1 MPAHPVSSATLSN
14 PKTTFASS
22 KTGANMNQQRKLLLA
37 LAFPVLAV
45 FMQGTSTSLYAQ
57 DFELPSI
64 SDLNA
69 GIDLPTNPLPGG
81 PLTSTLPKIG
91 SPQGSSLRG
100 EVIKALTPAEA
111 PSLTPAT
118 APSLTPADA
127 PSPSTI
133 LKEPTPALSGSS
145 SRRSSI
151 VEGSG
156 SVDADSDVLFDES
169 SFDDEVYQGQVYEGE
184 VVDGQVYEGVVESTL
199 YQTSSVIGLSSLGFR
214 RNYGDDVLLSSGD
227 GDSLTTGDADH
238 RQIGGFEAYFQVR
251 ASTGVGWEFRYFG
264 LDPSGNTASLG
275 SSPTTVLVGLN
286 NVAEAVGDPS
296 VADFFNAG
304 NFHALTRESSIY
316 NIEFNILRNRSD
328 AGWFNGVLGNFET
341 LVGFRYVDFDE
352 SLQFASGS
360 DVGTGPRS
368 LAFNSSV
375 ENSLIGGQVGGRSEF
390 NVFNKLGASIGGKFG
405 LFYTSARANRSISGS
420 FADGSSF
427 DPNIVDGT
435 TTIQGFDFGS
445 SESDASF
452 LAEIDLGLIYQFS
465 RSSRVRL
472 GYRLIGISGVAH
484 ASDNIPDDV
493 SNVSQLQATNDSGNL
508 RLRGIYFSY
517 ELGF

>member
-275 SSPTTVLVGLN
+275 NSPSTVLVGLN

-296 VADFFNAG
+296 VADFFNQG

-316 NIEFNILRNRSD
+316 NFEFNVLRNRSD
-328 AGWFNGVLGNFET
+328 VGWFNGLLGNFET
-341 LVGFRYVDFDE
+341 LVGFRYIDFDE
-352 SLQFASGS
+352 SLQYTSGS
-360 DVGTGPRS
+360 DAGTGPRS

-375 ENSLIGGQVGGRSEF
+375 ENSLFGGQVGGRSEF
-390 NVFNKLGASIGGKFG
+390 NLFNKLGASIGAKFG
-405 LFYTSARANRSISGS
+405 LFYNDANANRRITGN
-420 FADGSSF
+420 FADGSTF
-427 DPNIVDGT
+427 DPNIVDGST
-435 TTIQGFDFGS
+435 SILGYDFGS
-445 SESDASF
+445 SEANASF
-452 LAEIDLGLIYQFS
+452 LAELDLGLIYQFS
-465 RSSRVRL
+465 QSSRVRF
-472 GYRLIGISGVAH
+472 GYRRIGISGVAH

-493 SNVSQLQATNDSGNL
+493 SNVSQLQDTDDSGNL

>member
-1 MPAHPVSSATLSN
+1 
-14 PKTTFASS
+14 
-22 KTGANMNQQRKLLLA
+22 MNQQRKLLLA
-37 LAFPVLAV
+37 LAMPVLAV
-45 FMQGTSTSLYAQ
+45 CMQGSPTSLYAQ
-57 DFELPSI
+57 DFELPSL

-69 GIDLPTNPLPGG
+69 GLDLPTNPLPGG
-81 PLTSTLPKIG
+81 PLSSALPEIG
-91 SPQGSSLRG
+91 SSGGSSLRG
-100 EVIKALTPAEA
+100 EVIKALTPDENPLPPAPPSQPTLAE
-111 PSLTPAT
+111 PTSV
-118 APSLTPADA
+118 
-127 PSPSTI
+127 
-133 LKEPTPALSGSS
+133 EPTPAISGSS

-156 SVDADSDVLFDES
+156 PANADSDVLFDES
-169 SFDDEVYQGQVYEGE
+169 SFDDEVYEGQVYEGE
-184 VVDGQVYEGVVESTL
+184 VIDGQVYEGVVESTL

-275 SSPTTVLVGLN
+275 NSPSTVLVGLN

-296 VADFFNAG
+296 VADFFNQG

-316 NIEFNILRNRSD
+316 NFEFNVLRNRSD
-328 AGWFNGVLGNFET
+328 VSWFNGLLGNFET
-341 LVGFRYVDFDE
+341 LVGFRYIDFDE
-352 SLQFASGS
+352 SLQYTSGS
-360 DVGTGPRS
+360 DAGTGPRS

-375 ENSLIGGQVGGRSEF
+375 ENSLFGGQVGGRSEF
-390 NVFNKLGASIGGKFG
+390 NLFNKLGASIGAKFG
-405 LFYTSARANRSISGS
+405 LFYNDANANRRITGN
-420 FADGSSF
+420 FADGSTF
-427 DPNIVDGT
+427 DPNIVDGST
-435 TTIQGFDFGS
+435 SILGYDFGS
-445 SESDASF
+445 SEANASF
-452 LAEIDLGLIYQFS
+452 LAELDLGLIYQFS
-465 RSSRVRL
+465 QSSRVRF
-472 GYRLIGISGVAH
+472 GYRRIGISGVAH

-493 SNVSQLQATNDSGNL
+493 SNVSQLQDTDDSGNL

>member
-1 MPAHPVSSATLSN
+1 
-14 PKTTFASS
+14 
-22 KTGANMNQQRKLLLA
+22 MNQQRKLLLA
-37 LAFPVLAV
+37 LALPVLAV
-45 FMQGTSTSLYAQ
+45 CMQGTPTSLYAQ
-57 DFELPSI
+57 DFELPSL

-69 GIDLPTNPLPGG
+69 GLDLPTNPLPGG
-81 PLTSTLPKIG
+81 PLSSALPEIG
-91 SPQGSSLRG
+91 SSQGSSLRG
-100 EVIKALTPAEA
+100 EVIKAITPDENPLPA
-111 PSLTPAT
+111 PPTQPALSQPT
-118 APSLTPADA
+118 LA
-127 PSPSTI
+127 
-133 LKEPTPALSGSS
+133 EPTPAISGSS

-156 SVDADSDVLFDES
+156 PANADSEVLFDES
-169 SFDDEVYQGQVYEGE
+169 SFDDEVVYEGQVYEGE
-184 VVDGQVYEGVVESTL
+184 VVDGQVYDGVVESTL
-199 YQTSSVIGLSSLGFR
+199 YQTSSVIGLSALGFR
-214 RNYGDDVLLSSGD
+214 RNYGDDVLLSNG
-227 GDSLTTGDADH
+227 GADSLTTGDADH

-264 LDPSGNTASLG
+264 LVPSGNTATLG
-275 SSPTTVLVGLN
+275 SSPSTVLVGLN

-427 DPNIVDGT
+427 DPNIIDGT